1 MLGVVVI
8 SVLCVFRV
16 SKILERTRILRVF
29 LSSEVSKPFNL
40 NMLMMHEYSKLD
52 KLARVCV

>member
-1 MLGVVVI
+1 MLGVVI

-16 SKILERTRILRVF
+16 SKILERTRLLRVF

-52 KLARVCV
+52 KLA